1 MSQRQQ
7 QRASLILAL
16 VGVLLMLATAFTRVD
31 PAVGPALPNRESSRP
46 MPPEGPD
53 AFWMPRA

>member
-1 MSQRQQ
+1 MSERQQ
-7 QRASLILAL
+7 HRASLILAL
-16 VGVLLMLATAFTRVD
+16 LGVLLMLATVFNRID
-31 PAVGPALPNRESSRP
+31 PTVGPALPNRESSRP